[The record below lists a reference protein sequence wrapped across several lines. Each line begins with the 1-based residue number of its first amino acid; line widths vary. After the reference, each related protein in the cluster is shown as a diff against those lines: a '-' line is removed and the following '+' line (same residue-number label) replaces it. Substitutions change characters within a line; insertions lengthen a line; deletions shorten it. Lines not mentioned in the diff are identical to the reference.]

1 MKKAEDAR
9 WSCVP
14 TRRGLPRPWIRG
26 GGGQASFVIRTAK
39 PDHWTG
45 S

>member
-1 MKKAEDAR
+1 MKKPEDAR

-26 GGGQASFVIRTAK
+26 GGQASFVIKTAK